1 MLKFTAVSLVLL
13 LFVISFNN
21 TDVEGGLRHR
31 LVSSPSVSGSCA
43 GRVTPSRLA
52 PPVAFRC
59 AGLHPL
65 PLIAMKDR
73 VLALR
78 ESRNQRI
85 TEAILR
91 RQARVAAM
99 LTASC
104 AGKVTT
110 RCDVCDALPPQ
121 APVLPEI
128 PSE

>member
-1 MLKFTAVSLVLL
+1 MLKLTVVSLVLL
-13 LFVISFNN
+13 FAISFNN

-31 LVSSPSVSGSCA
+31 LVFSPSVGGSCA

-59 AGLHPL
+59 AGLKA
-65 PLIAMKDR
+65 IKDR
-73 VLALR
+73 VLAR
-78 ESRNQRI
+78 RDSRKQRI
-85 TEAILR
+85 TEALLR

-104 AGKVTT
+104 AGKAPT

>member
-31 LVSSPSVSGSCA
+31 LVSSPSVGGSCA

-59 AGLHPL
+59 AGLHPH
-65 PLIAMKDR
+65 PLK
-73 VLALR
+73 ALR

>member
-1 MLKFTAVSLVLL
+1 MIKLTVVSLIL

-31 LVSSPSVSGSCA
+31 LIFSPSVGGSCA
-43 GRVTPSRLA
+43 GSVTPSPSA

-65 PLIAMKDR
+65 KAMKDR
-73 VLALR
+73 VLAR
-78 ESRNQRI
+78 RDSRKQRI
-85 TEAILR
+85 TEALSR

-104 AGKVTT
+104 AGKVVPT

-121 APVLPEI
+121 SPALPEI